1 MARKETSEN
10 PGRLKQIALTY
21 KMTKRVDPKV
31 TLVVAGVGIV
41 TFGVLL
47 AIGFLIGHPIFA
59 GILGF
64 VLAFL
69 AMAIIFG
76 RRAER
81 AAFGQMEGQPGA
93 AAAVL
98 ENVGRGWSV
107 TPAVAMNRN
116 QDVIHR
122 AVGKAGVVLVAE
134 GNPNRLKSMLAAEK
148 KKMARIVAEVPVHD
162 VIVGSGEGQVEIK
175 KLRTTL
181 LKLPRVLPGAQVTV
195 VNDRLR
201 ALGDLMSN
209 MPIPK
214 GPMPKG
220 MRIRACRWFR
230 GAGPQDQAAHG
241 QPRVPLAAYGRDA

>member
-1 MARKETSEN
+1 MARKANSDGAAGAEN
-10 PGRLKQIALTY
+10 TGRLKQIALTY
-21 KMTKRVDPKV
+21 KMTRRVDSKV
-31 TLVVAGVGIV
+31 GLVVAGVGIV
-41 TFGVLL
+41 VFGVLL
-47 AIGFLIGHPIFA
+47 AIGFAIGHPLYA

-69 AMAIIFG
+69 AMAIVFG

-98 ENVGRGWSV
+98 ENVGRGWTI

-116 QDVIHR
+116 QDVVHR
-122 AVGKAGVVLVAE
+122 AVGKPGIVLVGE
-134 GNPNRLKSMLAAEK
+134 GNPNRLRGLLAAEK
-148 KKMARIVAEVPVHD
+148 KRMARTVADTPVHD
-162 VIVGSGEGQVEIK
+162 IVVGDGEGEVPLK

-181 LKLPRVLPGAQVTV
+181 MKLPRVLPGAQVTS

-209 MPIPK
+209 MPVPK

-220 MRIRACRWFR
+220 MRMPR
-230 GAGPQDQAAHG
+230 GGG
-241 QPRVPLAAYGRDA
+241 KMR

>member
-21 KMTKRVDPKV
+21 KMTKKVDSKV
-31 TLVVAGVGIV
+31 GLVVAGVGIV

-47 AIGFLIGHPIFA
+47 AIGFVIDHPIFL

-69 AMAIIFG
+69 AMAIVFG

-122 AVGKAGVVLVAE
+122 AVGKAGIVLVGE
-134 GNPNRLKSMLAAEK
+134 GNPNRLKGMLAAEK
-148 KKMARIVAEVPVHD
+148 KRMARIVSDVPVHD

-175 KLRTTL
+175 KLRATL

-201 ALGDLMSN
+201 ALGDMMSN

-220 MRIRACRWFR
+220 MRM
-230 GAGPQDQAAHG
+230 PK
-241 QPRVPLAAYGRDA
+241 GR

>member
-21 KMTKRVDPKV
+21 KMTKKVDSKV
-31 TLVVAGVGIV
+31 GLVVAAVGII
-41 TFGVLL
+41 TFGVFL
-47 AIGFLIGHPIFA
+47 AVGLWIDHPILL

-122 AVGKAGVVLVAE
+122 AVGKAGIVLVAE
-134 GNPNRLKSMLAAEK
+134 GNPNRLRSMLAAEK
-148 KKMARIVAEVPVHD
+148 KKMARIVADVPVHD
-162 VIVGSGEGQVEIK
+162 VMVGDGEGEVPIS
-175 KLRTTL
+175 KLRTKL

-214 GPMPKG
+214 GPMPKNLR
-220 MRIRACRWFR
+220 M
-230 GAGPQDQAAHG
+230 PK
-241 QPRVPLAAYGRDA
+241 GR

>member
-47 AIGFLIGHPIFA
+47 AIGFWIGHPIFL

-134 GNPNRLKSMLAAEK
+134 GNPNRLKGMLAAEK

-220 MRIRACRWFR
+220 MRM
-230 GAGPQDQAAHG
+230 PK
-241 QPRVPLAAYGRDA
+241 GR

>member
-1 MARKETSEN
+1 MARKETTEN

-21 KMTKRVDPKV
+21 RMTKKVDSKV
-31 TLVVAGVGIV
+31 GLVVAAVGIV

-47 AIGFLIGHPIFA
+47 AIGFWIDHPVYL

-64 VLAFL
+64 LLAFL
-69 AMAIIFG
+69 AMAIVFG

-98 ENVGRGWSV
+98 ENIGRGWTT
-107 TPAVAMNRN
+107 TPAVAMNRS
-116 QDVIHR
+116 QDVVHR
-122 AVGKAGVVLVAE
+122 AVGKAGIVLVAE
-134 GNPNRLKSMLAAEK
+134 GNPNRVKSLLAAEK
-148 KKMARIVAEVPVHD
+148 KRMARIVADVPVHD
-162 VIVGSGEGQVEIK
+162 LIVGDGEGQVPLK

-214 GPMPKG
+214 GPLPGKG
-220 MRIRACRWFR
+220 MRMPR
-230 GAGPQDQAAHG
+230 G
-241 QPRVPLAAYGRDA
+241 R